1 MCQRIEGELPLIGAH
16 RGVCG
21 GNIPGNT
28 LEAFEAALAQG
39 AGVIELDVSQSADGE
54 LFVFHPGMEPVYL
67 GCDRLLSQMSTAEIE
82 RLRFKNADGNVTQYG
97 ISRLEEA
104 LRLLKGRCLVNIDKF
119 WDNIIPVTAMVR
131 RLGMQDQV
139 LVKTG
144 PVKEQIDC
152 IEKEAPDLP
161 YLLILHDSD
170 EITEEM
176 LRRPLRY
183 AGVEAVFASE
193 QAPIASKAYVES
205 MHEKNLIVWANA
217 IVYNYRDVLA
227 AGHND
232 DISVSGRP
240 DEGWGW
246 LLVQGYDIIQT
257 DWPLMLSQYM
267 YKNEHHGQGVS
278 KIEH

>member
-1 MCQRIEGELPLIGAH
+1 MAEKSGGASAYCRAPRGCAAVIFPGIPWRPLRQRW
-16 RGVCG
+16 
-21 GNIPGNT
+21 
-28 LEAFEAALAQG
+28 AQG

-131 RLGMQDQV
+131 RLSMQDQV

-193 QAPIASKAYVES
+193 QVPIASKAYVES
-205 MHEKNLIVWANA
+205 MHEKKF
-217 IVYNYRDVLA
+217 DC
-227 AGHND
+227 
-232 DISVSGRP
+232 
-240 DEGWGW
+240 
-246 LLVQGYDIIQT
+246 
-257 DWPLMLSQYM
+257 M
-267 YKNEHHGQGVS
+267 GQCDCV
-278 KIEH
+278 